1 MCACVCR
8 SLALYL
14 SLYLTLSISLLFDLS
29 RAYVAEPSRNIRG
42 KRWGSEGGG
51 REVEVERSQ
60 WAAACDAEGWK
71 RCRAL
76 AVWAKWNQLCK
87 HLAQIVIGAATNNQ
101 NKKEK
106 RKEEEEGSW
115 GAAN

>member
-1 MCACVCR
+1 MNASQSGLEAELKVDAERNVATAFC
-8 SLALYL
+8 SDG
-14 SLYLTLSISLLFDLS
+14 DLVVT
-29 RAYVAEPSRNIRG
+29 VAEPSRNIRG

-87 HLAQIVIGAATNNQ
+87 HLAQIVIGA
-101 NKKEK
+101 
-106 RKEEEEGSW
+106 
-115 GAAN
+115 